1 MKPRRYDLDA
11 EIVLF
16 FKEHAP
22 TTRQQCDSLAISLL
36 GEPIEG
42 VPIQGQFSYT
52 LLAGPEP
59 TIIQFRSIKS
69 QLDLNITS
77 LAKSIHGTLA
87 AKTKASGVIGDNIF
101 VYIIERL
108 PEAYIGVRFFAASWI
123 QAQPRPEIQLQ
134 NEYDR
139 KLEQLAKSMPPYLT
153 EAIVFCR
160 TQLGVLFGSDF
171 RWALCHGDINEMNL
185 LVDEKTRYL
194 TGVVDWAEA
203 SVQPFGLSLWGL
215 ETLLGYSD
223 RDGWHYYSSSNALEG
238 TFWTAFEDETNDISE
253 DDKKII
259 DISRRVGMLLRYG
272 FIWINGVETMITE

>member
-1 MKPRRYDLDA
+1 MKPRRYDLDS
-11 EIVLF
+11 EIALF

-36 GEPIEG
+36 GEPIEC
-42 VPIQGQFSYT
+42 VPIQGQFIYI

-87 AKTKASGVIGDNIF
+87 AKTQASGVIGDNIF

-108 PEAYIGVRFFAASWI
+108 PGVAYATLRFDI
-123 QAQPRPEIQLQ
+123 EKQVNTVVGCKPRPEIQLQ

-185 LVDEKTRYL
+185 LVDEKTRHL

-203 SVQPFGLSLWGL
+203 SVQPCGLSLWGL

-223 RDGWHYYSSSNALEG
+223 RDGWHYYSSSNALEA
-238 TFWTAFEDETNDISE
+238 TF
-253 DDKKII
+253 
-259 DISRRVGMLLRYG
+259 
-272 FIWINGVETMITE
+272 